1 MTNSGNDGRENEEK
15 SARDMDDESLFDRL
29 FPDELVEWV
38 KDKFGKDD
46 EDEDGPQPGLPD
58 DPGPSP

>member
-1 MTNSGNDGRENEEK
+1 MTNSGNDDRENQEK

-46 EDEDGPQPGLPD
+46 EDEGGP
-58 DPGPSP
+58 